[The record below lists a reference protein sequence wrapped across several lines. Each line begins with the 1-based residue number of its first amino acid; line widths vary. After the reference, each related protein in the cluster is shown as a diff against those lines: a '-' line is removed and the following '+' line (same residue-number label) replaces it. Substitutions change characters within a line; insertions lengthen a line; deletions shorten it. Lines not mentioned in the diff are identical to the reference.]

1 MIAWLKA
8 RVIYNC
14 NPKPIPVGTS
24 FFNRLESGT
33 NLHVIHMS
41 WDIAESLRIDIDLSV
56 GRLAASYHTY
66 THYLG

>member
-8 RVIYNC
+8 RVRSLVLIYNC

-33 NLHVIHMS
+33 NLHVICRDS

-56 GRLAASYHTY
+56 GRLAASY
-66 THYLG
+66 LG